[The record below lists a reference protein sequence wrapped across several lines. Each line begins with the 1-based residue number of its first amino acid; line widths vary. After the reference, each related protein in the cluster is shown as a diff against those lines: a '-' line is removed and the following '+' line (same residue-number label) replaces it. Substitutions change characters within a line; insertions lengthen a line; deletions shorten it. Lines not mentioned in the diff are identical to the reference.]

1 MTEAV
6 AGFDWN
12 DGNRDKCLKHGVTV
26 EEIESVFRRGSL
38 RVFPDPAHS
47 ANETRYLGIGLSTS
61 GRYVLVAF
69 TYRVIE
75 KQRFIRPISARF
87 MHAKEIKHYE
97 AQSQDPTETASTQD

>member
-1 MTEAV
+1 MTQAV
-6 AGFDWN
+6 AGFDWD

-26 EEIESVFRRGSL
+26 KEIEGAFRGGTP

-47 ANETRYLGIGLSTS
+47 ANDTRYLGIGLSAS
-61 GRYVLVAF
+61 GRHVLVAYTF
-69 TYRVIE
+69 RDIE

-97 AQSQDPTETASTQD
+97 AQSQDPGETASTQD

>member
-26 EEIESVFRRGSL
+26 EEIESAFRGGTL
-38 RVFPDPAHS
+38 RVLPDPAHS
-47 ANETRYLGIGLSTS
+47 ATETRCLGIGLGAS
-61 GRYVLVAF
+61 GRHVLVAF
-69 TYRVIE
+69 TYREIE
-75 KQRFIRPISARF
+75 KQRFIRRINARY
-87 MHAKEIKHYE
+87 MHTKEIKHYE

>member
-1 MTEAV
+1 
-6 AGFDWN
+6 
-12 DGNRDKCLKHGVTV
+12 
-26 EEIESVFRRGSL
+26 
-38 RVFPDPAHS
+38 
-47 ANETRYLGIGLSTS
+47 
-61 GRYVLVAF
+61 VLVAF